1 MKFSAMINTLG
12 QARTEAQQFEAIGY
26 DALFTNE
33 SKHDP
38 FVLTAM
44 AADRTTKV
52 ELMTYIAVAFART
65 PMLVAHSA
73 HDINALS
80 KGRFT
85 LGLGSQIKPH
95 ITRRFSMPWS
105 QPASRMKE
113 FILALH
119 AIWDCWYDGKPL
131 NFEGQ
136 FYTHTLTSPMFLPE
150 DREFGRPKVGLAAV
164 GPEMTKVA
172 AEVADG
178 LLCHSFT
185 TERYIRD
192 VTIPAVEA
200 VLRAKGRSREDFRLV
215 GIPFIATG
223 KTSEELNKAVLAAR
237 RSIAF
242 YASTPAYRPVLDLHG
257 WGDIQPEMLRLSKL
271 GKWDDMG
278 ALLTDDLL
286 NAFCIIGSPAECA
299 GEMSKRYG
307 GAFDLMCGYSGT
319 GPGLPVEVVSELR
332 SKIPLNHSQ

>member
-1 MKFSAMINTLG
+1 MQFSTMINTVS
-12 QARTEAQQFEAIGY
+12 QAQADSQRLEAAGY

-38 FVLTAM
+38 FVLSALV
-44 AADRTTKV
+44 AERTQRV

-80 KGRFT
+80 TGRFT
-85 LGLGSQIKPH
+85 LGLGTQIKPH

-105 QPASRMKE
+105 HPAPRMKE
-113 FILALH
+113 FVEALH

-131 NFEGQ
+131 KFEGQ

-150 DREFGRPKVGLAAV
+150 NTECGRPRVALAAV
-164 GPEMTKVA
+164 GPAMTKVA
-172 AEVADG
+172 AEVADD

-185 TERYIRD
+185 TPEFIRE
-192 VTIPAVEA
+192 VAVPAVDR
-200 VLRAKGRSREDFRLV
+200 VLALHGRSREKFRLV

-223 KTSEELNKAVLAAR
+223 QSDEEIEKAVAEKK

-242 YASTPAYRPVLDLHG
+242 YASTPAYKIVLDFHG

-271 GKWDDMG
+271 GRWQEMG
-278 ALLTDDLL
+278 ALLSDEVFHTFCVTGTPAQCARQLL
-286 NAFCIIGSPAECA
+286 D
-299 GEMSKRYG
+299 RYA
-307 GAFDLMCGYSGT
+307 GAFDLICGYADAGQA
-319 GPGLPVEVVSELR
+319 GMPVEVMTELK
-332 SKIPLNHSQ
+332 KIA